1 MDPSSRLAA
10 LNVPGGT
17 AMTGTAGGGGGDGA
31 GPTPVRTVADRPRG
45 RVSIG
50 TVCARRMGTLA
61 RRDSPW
67 VLPGVELRSPA
78 APLMRSG
85 VTGNPRD
92 NGKCRRATAATTCGL
107 SGESMEATDLPSTSL
122 PSLWADRREAAAVGG
137 DRLVDMLDSAA
148 QNENSRAR
156 DASTA
161 ITPLLRRSR
170 PAWCA
175 PSSSRA
181 AGEAPDDAVDANMRC
196 RRCT

>member
-1 MDPSSRLAA
+1 
-10 LNVPGGT
+10 
-17 AMTGTAGGGGGDGA
+17 
-31 GPTPVRTVADRPRG
+31 
-45 RVSIG
+45 
-50 TVCARRMGTLA
+50 
-61 RRDSPW
+61 
-67 VLPGVELRSPA
+67 
-78 APLMRSG
+78 
-85 VTGNPRD
+85 
-92 NGKCRRATAATTCGL
+92 
-107 SGESMEATDLPSTSL
+107 MEATDLPSTSL